1 MRDYRAK
8 RREIRA
14 DLSPVER
21 NKLSEMIPLP
31 TPDAETQRATEK
43 GRFLV
48 YKVLARVAQI
58 SREKVNC
65 MRMTLNIPPDFL

>member
-1 MRDYRAK
+1 MRLLYK
-8 RREIRA
+8 TSSKSIHYG
-14 DLSPVER
+14 
-21 NKLSEMIPLP
+21 
-31 TPDAETQRATEK
+31 TPEAETQRATEK

-65 MRMTLNIPPDFL
+65 MRMTLNIPPDFFMTQYTLLRCF